1 MPGLVP
7 GIHVFNAT
15 GVKDVDGLDKPG
27 HDVERRCMPDL
38 PMTSTR
44 LTQHR
49 SFVWFWCART
59 FSNGAFMM
67 QGVAVGWQ
75 IYALTNDPFDLG
87 LVGLVQF
94 FPLIA
99 MAIIVGQVLDLFDRR
114 KIAAAC
120 QLGKA
125 LAALL
130 LALGSVRG
138 WLTRDTMLAIVFLSG
153 TARAFEIPTMHAI
166 LPGIV
171 PLTILPRAIAA
182 SASAQQTAVICGPSL
197 GGLLYAFGPTTV
209 YATCTLVFIGASVL
223 MTLIELTYSPHPNPP
238 PQAGEGR
245 VGGSKEETGVDSDA
259 VPRKSVSLATLFA
272 GFAYIRRRPI
282 LMGAISL
289 DLFAVLLG
297 GVTALL
303 PIYARDILDAGPWGL
318 GVLRSAPAVGALVT
332 TVLLARHAITAHAGA
347 IMFAAVGMFGLA
359 SLVFALS
366 TSMALSFAA
375 LAVYGAGDSVSVVI
389 RQSLIQLRTPYD
401 MLGRVAAVNS
411 MFTGAS
417 GSLGELR
424 AGAVAAAFG
433 AVPSALIG
441 GAGAILVMLIWM
453 WAFPQ
458 LRRVD
463 KLAGEGRG
471 LM

>member
-1 MPGLVP
+1 MPP
-7 GIHVFNAT
+7 
-15 GVKDVDGLDKPG
+15 
-27 HDVERRCMPDL
+27 L
-38 PMTSTR
+38 PATSTR
-44 LTQHR
+44 LTDHR
-49 SFVWFWCART
+49 SFVLFWCVRT

-94 FPLIA
+94 APLIV
-99 MAIIVGQVLDLFDRR
+99 MAIVVGQLLDLCDRR

-125 LAALL
+125 LGALL
-130 LALGSVRG
+130 LALGSLQG
-138 WLTRDTMLAIVFLSG
+138 WLTRDLMLLIVLLS
-153 TARAFEIPTMHAI
+153 
-166 LPGIV
+166 GIV

-197 GGLLYAFGPTTV
+197 GGLLYAFGPGTV
-209 YATCTLVFIGASVL
+209 YATCTLVFIAASFL
-223 MTLIELTYSPHPNPP
+223 MTLVQLAPALRPR
-238 PQAGEGR
+238 A
-245 VGGSKEETGVDSDA
+245 KEADSDGGA
-259 VPRKSVSLATLFA
+259 RKSLSLATLFA

-289 DLFAVLLG
+289 DLFTVLLG

-303 PIYARDILDAGPWGL
+303 PIYARDILDAGPWAL
-318 GVLRSAPAVGALVT
+318 GVLRSAPAVGALTT
-332 TVLLARHAITAHAGA
+332 TVFLARHAIAGRAGA
-347 IMFAAVGMFGLA
+347 IMFAAVGAFGVA

-366 TSMALSFAA
+366 TSMLLSFAA
-375 LAVYGAGDSVSVVI
+375 LAVYGAADSISVVI

-411 MFTGAS
+411 LFTGAS
-417 GSLGELR
+417 GSLGEFR
-424 AGAVAAAFG
+424 AGTIAAALG

-453 WAFPQ
+453 LAFPQ
-458 LRRVD
+458 LRKVD

-471 LM
+471 S